1 MSSGLDVVMAAG
13 ELGGGGVGGR
23 VPATG
28 QLERGPGEVSQ
39 KAVMTAPYCRGSHCQ
54 LSPAGFSSPLQKAVS
69 APRGSEIQIANA
81 LE

>member
-39 KAVMTAPYCRGSHCQ
+39 KAVMTAPLLQGIPLPALTSRLFQ
-54 LSPAGFSSPLQKAVS
+54 SPAE
-69 APRGSEIQIANA
+69 GSQCPQGVRNPDS
-81 LE
+81 